1 MAIYCGVQHGSITRL
16 YKTWGKIDRSTNKL
30 LEELTTVCD
39 PQLGHSNMREEMTN
53 ANPPCLPYM
62 LVCLYLLLLYTC
74 LRFLYRG
81 LYMRD
86 LTLIDEGNNNLMRDG
101 LINFLKCD
109 MIYKTIRDVQM
120 YQVTCR
126 NN

>member
-1 MAIYCGVQHGSITRL
+1 M
-16 YKTWGKIDRSTNKL
+16 
-30 LEELTTVCD
+30 CD

-62 LVCLYLLLLYTC
+62 FVCLFIFTVLHMFTI
-74 LRFLYRG
+74 LYRG

-86 LTLIDEGNNNLMRDG
+86 LTLIDEGNNNLMKDG

-120 YQVTCR
+120 YQVTFYLWNYSRTSLIRTPRDRRDLYSLSDCTY
-126 NN
+126 